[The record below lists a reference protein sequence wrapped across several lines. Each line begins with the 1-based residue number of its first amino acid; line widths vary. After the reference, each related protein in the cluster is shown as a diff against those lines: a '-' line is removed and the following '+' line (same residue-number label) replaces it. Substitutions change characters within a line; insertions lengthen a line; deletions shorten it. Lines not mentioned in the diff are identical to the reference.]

1 MENENKDLK
10 GQSPQENMD
19 VEEKMKEEVS
29 AKIAEAASEL
39 QDDINEAGED
49 MQDTFDEA
57 AEEYVEGLQLGEEG
71 LPEVEPIPEPKK
83 ITLGVGAFVTSL
95 IGCVALGL
103 LIMFIGFKAPGWIE
117 KIPEGSTAV
126 KVNGES
132 ITDKDMEYYIF
143 QAARQYYAENTTDQT
158 GSKID
163 SYDWDQTAADGRK
176 VSDIIKENAVN
187 QAIDNVLTVQ
197 KSMEKGVEW
206 SKQDE
211 NSINTAVEGYID
223 QYGEEGFALRT
234 KEMGISSPKQ
244 YKRMYI
250 QMMKYGNAEDDI
262 NADISKYSP
271 DDVNVLNNYIRDDRA
286 SVKHILIKTT
296 DDTNSAQSAETPAPT
311 EDPAAK
317 LQTAQQVLE
326 RAKNGEDFDSLMDEF
341 NEDTGESKD
350 GYTFMTGEMVPEF
363 ETAAFALKM
372 NEISDIVTSSYG
384 YHIIKRI
391 PGLYEIQNMWAS
403 EAKINKNEKKLEQ
416 ISVSEIMKASA
427 DAQKKLQ
434 EEKSASSASGN

>member
-163 SYDWDQTAADGRK
+163 SYDWDQTAADDRK

-244 YKRMYI
+244 YKRMY
-250 QMMKYGNAEDDI
+250 
-262 NADISKYSP
+262 
-271 DDVNVLNNYIRDDRA
+271 DVNVLNNYIRDDRA

-403 EAKINKNEKKLEQ
+403 EAKINKNEKKLGQ